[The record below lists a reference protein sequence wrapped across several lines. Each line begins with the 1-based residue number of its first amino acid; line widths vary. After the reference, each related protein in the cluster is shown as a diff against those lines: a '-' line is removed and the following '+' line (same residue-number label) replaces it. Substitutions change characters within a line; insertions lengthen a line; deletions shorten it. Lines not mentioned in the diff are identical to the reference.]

1 MFPVKDDIPLARFPL
16 VTVALIALNVSAYL
30 LATLSGHGGS
40 FFGGPSVEVARHYGA
55 VPHTLAHSSSL
66 AHWKTAVTSLFV
78 HGSFLHLL
86 GNMAFLAIFGPAVED
101 ATGRLRFPAFYLL
114 GGLLALGVQIAV
126 EPNSGIPVLGSSGA
140 IAAVLGGYLLLHPR
154 ARVISLVVIPFMFTL
169 VDVPA
174 VLLLALWLPEQLYIY
189 LAGLASAGAG
199 AGGDSASELVG
210 YLTHVG
216 CVAFGLLAVRLFSA
230 RRSSEPPLLAVY

>member
-1 MFPVKDDIPLARFPL
+1 L
-16 VTVALIALNVSAYL
+16 VTVALIALNALAYL

-55 VPHTLAHSSSL
+55 VPHTLAHTSSL
-66 AHWKTAVTSLFV
+66 AHWKAAVTSLFLY
-78 HGSFLHLL
+78 GSFLHLF

-114 GGLLALGVQIAV
+114 AGLLALGVQIAV
-126 EPNSGIPVLGSSGA
+126 EPNAAVPVLGSSGA
-140 IAAVLGGYLLLHPR
+140 VAAVLGGYLLLHPR
-154 ARVISLVVIPFMFTL
+154 ARVISLATIPFMFTL

-174 VLLLALWLPEQLYIY
+174 VLLIALWLPEQLYIY
-189 LAGLASAGAG
+189 LSGLASAG
-199 AGGDSASELVG
+199 AGGDSASELAG

-216 CVAFGLLAVRLFSA
+216 CVVFGLLAVRLFSA
-230 RRSSEPPLLAVY
+230 RRSDRPPLPAVY

>member
-1 MFPVKDDIPLARFPL
+1 MFPVKDNIPLARFPL
-16 VTVALIALNVSAYL
+16 VTVLLIGLNVLAYL
-30 LATLSGHGGS
+30 LEVRHGGS
-40 FFGGPSVEVARHYGA
+40 FLGGPSVQVARHYGA
-55 VPHTLAHSSSL
+55 ASDMLTHSRSL

-86 GNMAFLAIFGPAVED
+86 GNMAFLALFGPAVED

-126 EPNSGIPVLGSSGA
+126 QPNSSIPVLGSSGA
-140 IAAVLGGYLLLHPR
+140 VAAVLGGYLLLHPR
-154 ARVISLVVIPFMFTL
+154 AQVISLATIPFMFTL

-174 VLLLALWLPEQLYIY
+174 VLLIALWLPEQIYIY

-199 AGGDSASELVG
+199 GDSASELAG

-216 CVAFGLLAVRLFSA
+216 CVGFGLLAVRLFSA
-230 RRSSEPPLLAVY
+230 RRSGRPPLPAVY